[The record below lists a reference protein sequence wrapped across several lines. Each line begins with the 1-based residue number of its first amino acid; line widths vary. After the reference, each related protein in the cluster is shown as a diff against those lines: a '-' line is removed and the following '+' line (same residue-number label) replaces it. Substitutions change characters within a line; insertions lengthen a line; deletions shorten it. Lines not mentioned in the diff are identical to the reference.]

1 MLFPSSSSC
10 PTTETGR
17 SLVTGDETIIYI
29 VNTMAIRSPYSWLFD
44 ITTSIPT
51 KEWEEDEQQ
60 HPCQVLRGA
69 LVDGGLRGALV
80 DGVLVQL
87 RLRGGRLIEQ
97 RSCGWGAAHLSLCS
111 RRQLGGASVVL

>member
-1 MLFPSSSSC
+1 
-10 PTTETGR
+10 
-17 SLVTGDETIIYI
+17 
-29 VNTMAIRSPYSWLFD
+29 MAIGCPFTILWLVD

-69 LVDGGLRGALV
+69 LVDGVLRGALV

-111 RRQLGGASVVL
+111 RSQLGGASVVL

>member
-1 MLFPSSSSC
+1 MTPSFTFSTQWLLAVHS
-10 PTTETGR
+10 PQYW
-17 SLVTGDETIIYI
+17 LV
-29 VNTMAIRSPYSWLFD
+29 D

-51 KEWEEDEQQ
+51 KEWEEEEQQ

-80 DGVLVQL
+80 DGGLVQL

-97 RSCGWGAAHLSLCS
+97 RSYGWGAAHLSLCS
-111 RRQLGGASVVL
+111 RSQLGGASVVL